1 MRRSHLLLI
10 ALFLLLTASIVL
22 VVYLKRR
29 APSST
34 QFRWQAH
41 INRVAGD
48 GSPLFREGAD
58 PIKAG
63 FSDPFGIA
71 VAPDGAVYISDAGE
85 SDRIRKVNREGTLV
99 TVAGG
104 IDGSGNVF
112 NTPSGLAIDAEN
124 NVYVADTGNNRIRK
138 ITPEGVV
145 STIAGSGTAG
155 FADGPAPSAQFDG
168 PVGVAV
174 DETGNVYVADTYND
188 RIRRISVDGQV
199 ITVAGK
205 GGPGYADGDAANAL
219 FDTPCGVA
227 VNRDGTLIV
236 ADTGND
242 KLRRISPAGQ
252 VTTLQVAFDG
262 EPDRTW
268 VRSPVG
274 LALTHDGFVY
284 VTEFDR
290 GTIVQVAPDGRAC
303 VLAGS
308 RSGYAEGNGV
318 ESRFNHPA
326 GIAIDPRSGDLVV
339 GDSANYL
346 VRRLSHMAQAQ
357 ATQPSTEQLPRLT
370 PETLGI
376 ANLHWPFDPQDRPH
390 EVVATMGEVRGSYDS
405 TDSRDHLH
413 SGLDVFAAFGDV
425 VRVIRSEKV
434 SSPLSN
440 WGINELT
447 EGIRVGVISYIH
459 IHVGRDKDG
468 NLFNDSRFVP
478 VKGDDGKLTRVRV
491 RRGTLFS
498 PGDAIGT
505 VNRMYHVHLIVG
517 PSGGEINPL
526 SLSPVGFKDSIPPTI
541 EKDGIQLFDESGTRL
556 IGQENGKLV
565 VRGRVRVVVD
575 AFDRNDM
582 NSERRRLGLYS
593 LGYQVFNATQTTTNP
608 TSKQQSNPA
617 PAPGTA
623 APGFPNPVITIL
635 FNRLPADN
643 ATKIAYAGESGITVY
658 GSKTTRFLYEVTN
671 TVRDGQAQNSFWDT
685 SELPKG
691 DYVLRIVCA
700 DYSGN
705 ETHGDLPVTIK

>member
-1 MRRSHLLLI
+1 MRRSRFLLI

-29 APSST
+29 GPSPT
-34 QFRWQAH
+34 QFKWLAH
-41 INRVAGD
+41 INRVAGE
-48 GSPLFREGAD
+48 GSPLFSDVAD
-58 PIKAG
+58 PTKAG

-71 VAPDGAVYISDAGE
+71 VAPDGSVYISDAGE
-85 SDRIRKVNREGTLV
+85 SNRIRKVTREGTLV

-104 IDGSGNVF
+104 MEGSGNVF
-112 NTPSGLAIDAEN
+112 NTPSALAIDAEN
-124 NVYVADTGNNRIRK
+124 NVYAADTGNNRIRK

-145 STIAGSGTAG
+145 STLAGSGTAG
-155 FADGPAPSAQFDG
+155 FADGPAASAQFDG
-168 PVGVAV
+168 PVGIAV
-174 DETGNVYVADTYND
+174 DEKGNVYVADSYND
-188 RIRRISVDGQV
+188 RIRKISVDGQV
-199 ITVAGK
+199 TTVAGK
-205 GGPGYADGDAANAL
+205 GGPGFADGDAANAL
-219 FDTPCGVA
+219 FDTPCGVV
-227 VNRDGTLIV
+227 VNPDGSLIV

-242 KLRRISPAGQ
+242 KLRRISPTGQ

-262 EPDRTW
+262 EPGRTW
-268 VRSPVG
+268 FRSPLG
-274 LALTHDGFVY
+274 LALTPDGFLY

-290 GTIVQVAPDGRAC
+290 GTIVQVAPDGKAC

-308 RSGYAEGNGV
+308 RSGYSEGTGV
-318 ESRFNHPA
+318 DSRFNHPA
-326 GIAIDPRSGDLVV
+326 GIGIDSRNGDVLVA
-339 GDSANYL
+339 DSANYL
-346 VRRLSHMAQAQ
+346 VRRLSHLAQSQ
-357 ATQPSTEQLPRLT
+357 TTQPSAEQLPRLT

-413 SGLDVFAAFGDV
+413 SGLDVFGAYGDV

-440 WGINELT
+440 WGINELS
-447 EGIRVGVISYIH
+447 EGIRVGVHSYIH

-468 NLFNDSRFVP
+468 NIFNDSRFVP
-478 VKGDDGKLTRVRV
+478 VKGDDGKLSRVRV
-491 RRGTLFS
+491 RRGALFN

-541 EKDGIQLFDESGTRL
+541 EKDGIQLFDESGSKLTAK
-556 IGQENGKLV
+556 ENERLV
-565 VRGRVRVVVD
+565 VNGRVRIVVD

-582 NSERRRLGLYS
+582 NTERRRLGLYS
-593 LGYQVFNATQTTTNP
+593 IGYQVFNATKTSTN
-608 TSKQQSNPA
+608 SSSNPA
-617 PAPGTA
+617 P
-623 APGFPNPVITIL
+623 GFPSPRITIL

-705 ETHGDLPVTIK
+705 ETHGDVSVAVK